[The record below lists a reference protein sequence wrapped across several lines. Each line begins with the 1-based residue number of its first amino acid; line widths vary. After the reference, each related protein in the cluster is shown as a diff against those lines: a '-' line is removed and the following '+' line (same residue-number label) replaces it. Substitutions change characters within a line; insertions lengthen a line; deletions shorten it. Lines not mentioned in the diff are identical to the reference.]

1 MKKIIL
7 IMFLILSLTF
17 CSASAAEDE
26 DFTSTVDS
34 AGILSEAVE
43 RYIYTSNKLLSRE
56 TGARIIVATS
66 QETGELTVNE
76 YAKQLY
82 DELGVSYMGRNN
94 SIFIFISYEDK
105 DYCLIVS
112 EGISASL
119 TESYAQKCLVEYMEE
134 DFDKG
139 NYDDAVIKTYNA
151 FADWYQQ
158 KYRFELE
165 LTEDMTDYD
174 NIVKTE
180 RKRRQLRTV
189 LVVFFWVL
197 FVVGG
202 LTAIVRYRRK
212 KRLEKL
218 RRKRQE
224 RRKRYMQIK
233 NTGDDPRIPK

>member
-94 SIFIFISYEDK
+94 SIFIFISCEDK

-119 TESYAQKCLVEYMEE
+119 TESYAQKCLVEYME
-134 DFDKG
+134 
-139 NYDDAVIKTYNA
+139 
-151 FADWYQQ
+151 
-158 KYRFELE
+158 
-165 LTEDMTDYD
+165 
-174 NIVKTE
+174 
-180 RKRRQLRTV
+180 
-189 LVVFFWVL
+189 
-197 FVVGG
+197 
-202 LTAIVRYRRK
+202 
-212 KRLEKL
+212 
-218 RRKRQE
+218 
-224 RRKRYMQIK
+224 
-233 NTGDDPRIPK
+233 

>member
-1 MKKIIL
+1 
-7 IMFLILSLTF
+7 
-17 CSASAAEDE
+17 
-26 DFTSTVDS
+26 
-34 AGILSEAVE
+34 
-43 RYIYTSNKLLSRE
+43 
-56 TGARIIVATS
+56 
-66 QETGELTVNE
+66 
-76 YAKQLY
+76 
-82 DELGVSYMGRNN
+82 
-94 SIFIFISYEDK
+94 
-105 DYCLIVS
+105 
-112 EGISASL
+112 
-119 TESYAQKCLVEYMEE
+119 MEE

-189 LVVFFWVL
+189 LVVFFWV
-197 FVVGG
+197 FVVVGG